1 MEDDED
7 LFRQPAAPHLKQRTS
22 KSVNRRNFD
31 NLDRWND
38 STNMEVNHGHKG
50 QGNGRKTKM
59 MGFLTLEA
67 LAKSDLKDLHT
78 NINDKKEAF
87 FHLLE
92 SPIDRPDVYVLV
104 MELLS
109 KICESSFDQLKLN
122 LLLEICNSQFITNL
136 RNYLMDLPYTETK
149 SKNNKY
155 WKNEVEFWKNFI
167 RFCECIILMSPQTA
181 LNKCRS
187 LIEGTSKLCLEELTT
202 RHNFVLPE
210 ECNLKL
216 NELRET
222 LRAHEKEKDKKEERK
237 SKNLPEEQ
245 EPPDNFRELS
255 VLPRREDIM
264 EEHPYLRANLIQGN
278 YRDVEHYLDVQF
290 RLLRE
295 DCFGPLR
302 EGIRQFMQDPTKRK
316 YDNIRVFRNVKF
328 VNTYTSPCKVGF
340 YVEFDKY
347 TKKRFKNIN
356 WSHSKRFIFGSL
368 VLFTKD
374 NCNSFLVATIID
386 RDVKALN
393 GGKIPVSLVDN
404 EVDDLFLKDTYTMIE
419 SEVYFEPYYHILKAL
434 QDPTFPQHIAM
445 KKYIIDVDPQPS
457 PPKYL
462 NEGTTYK
469 VMLPHC
475 NEATFTVLDL
485 ETWPSGDDLQL
496 NESQYDAYKTAL
508 THEFA
513 VIQGP
518 PGTGK
523 TYLGIKVAQTLLEN
537 VSGTGCLL
545 LLVCYTN
552 HALDQFLEA
561 LIPVTESIVRI
572 GGRSRNEAL
581 EKFNLNELRKKTK
594 LSHSAYRLY
603 AEQRDNLKSCIFR
616 LQRAQKDLDMIDN
629 SIISFTCMENYVP
642 ECRVL
647 VHSYKAI
654 LDRNKDPL
662 YYWLFENLTYNFN
675 EPVLL
680 EDDHI
685 EVELGN
691 IDINDDDNRNAV
703 ILDDFEIDLTHNYH
717 SSEIELVFS
726 LQTVESTVSKM
737 IRQFH
742 SMDNGKQKYDLYRT
756 IIMQRTQI
764 RLFKQMKEDY
774 LQGVHTRQTNRG
786 EDLTYLSMAERW
798 MLYFSW
804 TELVLDIF
812 KERIIPLQE
821 AVSKGN
827 TAYEETRML
836 LDRNLLKNVR
846 VVGMTTSGAA
856 RLRKLLQSLAPPI
869 VIVEEAAEVLEQHI
883 ITSLTNKCQHLILI
897 GDHQQLRPSASHL
910 RLAKHFNLE
919 VSLFERMIL
928 NAMHSRRL
936 RVQHRM
942 RPQFSALI
950 SPHIYPDLLDHPSVA
965 GFPDVR
971 GVTRNLFFFTHD
983 YREEGKKKAFRYAVP
998 MIWREQKNH
1007 SDNCYFC
1014 SCNMKGYNS
1023 KRKQS
1028 ISYPNM
1034 QSAIRPIPNGTET
1047 RVPKAPPTL
1056 EEISVSDE
1064 DGAVLELDD
1073 NSSFEF
1079 KDDRSPKLFSQGELN
1094 DLGVSSS
1101 WFRYCEKQFT
1111 PYFAQEDEL
1120 VYCTNIE
1127 GLMETFKILYDP
1139 AHWRIF
1145 IDSSKRSLKAVLLH
1159 NGSFYASI
1167 PLGHS
1172 VYLKETYKNLELV
1185 LCKLKYKDHGWQVC
1199 GDFKIL
1205 GMLLGQQSGFTK
1217 FPCFLCL
1224 WDSRDRA
1231 NHWTKKCWPARELK
1245 VVEMNV
1251 LHETLVPRHKVL
1263 LPPLHIK
1270 LGLLKQFVK
1279 SLPRDENCFKYL
1291 VSKFPGL
1298 SEAKLK
1304 KGVFVGPDIRR
1315 LMADPQFIATMTDPQ
1330 REGWIAFKEVEED
1343 SSSRTNKKEADMT
1356 LSLANYIMQQ
1366 GYEPEDVTILAA
1378 YSGQMFYMRK
1388 QRPLYTQL
1396 SKVKITVV
1404 DNYQGEESK
1413 IILLSLVRNND
1424 QNKIGFL
1431 GMANRICVALSRA
1444 KEGFYIFGNIDI
1456 LKANSSLWENIAK
1469 TLESQDSLGRS
1480 IKLKCENHVNQI
1492 TTISCIDDF
1501 SKVPEG
1507 GCLLKCNYNL
1517 PCLHACPLVC
1527 HNYDRG
1533 HTTTKCHLKCERI
1546 ICELQHVCP
1555 MMCKDKCE
1563 PCKKMITKT
1572 LPCGHDMQVFC
1583 YLDPQSPKIKC
1594 LTTVP
1599 VKLPLCG
1606 HEVKKSCYMET
1617 KNVKCPVPC
1626 ELHVERC
1633 GHACVRTC
1641 HVADDPDHE
1650 HYVCTKPCVKAK
1662 KGCTMEL
1669 VGDRGDHQCRKKCHE
1684 ECDDCNV
1691 EVVKKRSLCK
1701 HKERVACSRSA
1712 DELPCRKK
1720 CARTLPC
1727 GHFCKKK
1734 CSETC
1739 GDCRIKVKKVIP
1751 ECGHEVE
1758 VECKEAASRK
1768 VCAKACERLLAC
1780 GHRCRQLCRIECS
1793 AAACTE
1799 LLPTL
1804 FDSPC
1809 GHQVQLPCNVLSAQ
1823 SGTLL
1828 YCAVSGLQSFEG
1840 DSRTSHAAIVKPVGR
1855 APPAGELLR
1864 QCRAAC
1870 GAELACGHACAG
1882 DCARCQRGC
1891 LHVPCAQRCRQTNI
1905 CGHECDEPCNQLCP
1919 PCNKNC
1925 EMKCTH
1931 ARCPRPCGAPCVPC
1945 QEDCARACSHGRC
1958 SRRCGEQCSRAAC
1971 TQRCPRRLPCG
1982 HRCRGLCGERC
1993 PDICKPCRPD
2003 DFPVDFL
2010 GDEFDDDALFIVL
2023 EDCGHVMEFENME
2036 HLMNS
2041 ESESVSLRACP
2052 FCRKPIINTPR
2063 YKDLVNHRF
2072 KTDINPIKERV
2083 YGNIQ
2088 RNLEAK
2094 KSLLDKI
2101 AGFREVHKE
2110 IYADVQYSNWKKA
2123 FDKLLR
2129 FITIKKKL
2137 TLIQLDMHFVYLN
2150 ILEMLSDIYKKF
2162 TTAKLT
2168 ELQSN
2173 LAERNSIICCV
2184 LVNNIQKISQQQQM
2198 DIGNEMKR
2206 MNSIVLL
2213 SKLLSQQIYIMN
2225 KDQPNVIQVLK
2236 IVKTEVLGYGIYKES
2251 SAMDALKKFQ
2261 NEIKAS
2267 NIVTKEERDLIVKAI
2282 GAKAGQWYKC
2292 PNGHFYSIGQCG
2304 GAMEISKC
2312 VECKVPIGGQNHALL
2327 PSNKHAPEI
2336 DNSKFPAWSQEANN
2350 MGNFDL
2356 DNLL

>member
-1 MEDDED
+1 M
-7 LFRQPAAPHLKQRTS
+7 
-22 KSVNRRNFD
+22 SVCV
-31 NLDRWND
+31 LIPY
-38 STNMEVNHGHKG
+38 
-50 QGNGRKTKM
+50 Q
-59 MGFLTLEA
+59 
-67 LAKSDLKDLHT
+67 
-78 NINDKKEAF
+78 IF
-87 FHLLE
+87 F
-92 SPIDRPDVYVLV
+92 IV
-104 MELLS
+104 
-109 KICESSFDQLKLN
+109 
-122 LLLEICNSQFITNL
+122 
-136 RNYLMDLPYTETK
+136 
-149 SKNNKY
+149 
-155 WKNEVEFWKNFI
+155 
-167 RFCECIILMSPQTA
+167 
-181 LNKCRS
+181 
-187 LIEGTSKLCLEELTT
+187 
-202 RHNFVLPE
+202 
-210 ECNLKL
+210 
-216 NELRET
+216 
-222 LRAHEKEKDKKEERK
+222 KKEERK

-264 EEHPYLRANLIQGN
+264 EEYPYLRANIIEGN

-393 GGKIPVSLVDN
+393 DGKIPVSLMDN

-419 SEVYFEPYYHILKAL
+419 SEVYFEPYYHILKAF

-462 NEGTTYK
+462 NKETTYE

-513 VIQGP
+513 LIQGP

-561 LIPVTESIVRI
+561 LIPVTESIARI
-572 GGRSRNEAL
+572 GSQSQNKAL
-581 EKFNLNELRKKTK
+581 EKFNLHELRKKTK
-594 LSHSAYRLY
+594 SSHSAYRLY
-603 AEQRDNLKSCIFR
+603 AEQKDNLKSGISQ
-616 LQRAQKDLDMIDN
+616 LQRAQADLDMIDN
-629 SIISFTCMENYVP
+629 NIISFTCMKNYVA
-642 ECRVL
+642 ECQVL
-647 VHSYKAI
+647 VHLYKAI
-654 LDRNKDPL
+654 LKRNKDPL
-662 YYWLFENLTYNFN
+662 CYWLFENLTYDFN
-675 EPVLL
+675 EPVLF
-680 EDDHI
+680 EDK
-685 EVELGN
+685 
-691 IDINDDDNRNAV
+691 NDDNDDISVCNRNEV
-703 ILDDFEIDLTHNYH
+703 ILDDLKVDQNHSYH
-717 SSEIELVFS
+717 SHEIKIVFS
-726 LQTVESTVSKM
+726 LQKVDNDLSDMIKQFRSK
-737 IRQFH
+737 Q
-742 SMDNGKQKYDLYRT
+742 NYNLYRK
-756 IIMQRTQI
+756 IIKKRTQI
-764 RLFKQMKEDY
+764 RLFKQMKEFY
-774 LQGVHTRQTNRG
+774 LQGIHTRQINRG
-786 EDLTYLSMAERW
+786 EDLTQLSMIERW

-804 TELVLDIF
+804 TKLVLDIF

-821 AVSKGN
+821 AVRKSN

-836 LDRNLLKNVR
+836 LDQSLLKDVR

-983 YREEGKKKAFRYAVP
+983 Y
-998 MIWREQKNH
+998 
-1007 SDNCYFC
+1007 
-1014 SCNMKGYNS
+1014 
-1023 KRKQS
+1023 
-1028 ISYPNM
+1028 
-1034 QSAIRPIPNGTET
+1034 
-1047 RVPKAPPTL
+1047 
-1056 EEISVSDE
+1056 
-1064 DGAVLELDD
+1064 
-1073 NSSFEF
+1073 
-1079 KDDRSPKLFSQGELN
+1079 
-1094 DLGVSSS
+1094 
-1101 WFRYCEKQFT
+1101 
-1111 PYFAQEDEL
+1111 
-1120 VYCTNIE
+1120 
-1127 GLMETFKILYDP
+1127 
-1139 AHWRIF
+1139 
-1145 IDSSKRSLKAVLLH
+1145 
-1159 NGSFYASI
+1159 
-1167 PLGHS
+1167 
-1172 VYLKETYKNLELV
+1172 KE
-1185 LCKLKYKDHGWQVC
+1185 
-1199 GDFKIL
+1199 
-1205 GMLLGQQSGFTK
+1205 
-1217 FPCFLCL
+1217 
-1224 WDSRDRA
+1224 
-1231 NHWTKKCWPARELK
+1231 
-1245 VVEMNV
+1245 
-1251 LHETLVPRHKVL
+1251 
-1263 LPPLHIK
+1263 
-1270 LGLLKQFVK
+1270 
-1279 SLPRDENCFKYL
+1279 
-1291 VSKFPGL
+1291 
-1298 SEAKLK
+1298 
-1304 KGVFVGPDIRR
+1304 
-1315 LMADPQFIATMTDPQ
+1315 
-1330 REGWIAFKEVEED
+1330 EVEEE
-1343 SSSRTNKKEADMT
+1343 SSSKTNKKEADMT

-1388 QRPLYTQL
+1388 QRLLYTQL

-1469 TLESQDSLGRS
+1469 TLESQDSLGRN

-1507 GCLLKCNYNL
+1507 GCLLKCNYNF
-1517 PCLHACPLVC
+1517 PCHHACPLVC

-1533 HTTTKCHLKCERI
+1533 HTDTKCQLKCERI

-1555 MMCKDKCE
+1555 MMCKDECE
-1563 PCKKMITKT
+1563 PCKKMVTKT

-1583 YLDPQSPKIKC
+1583 YLDPQSSEIQC

-1606 HEVKKSCYMET
+1606 HEGTKSCYMEI
-1617 KNVKCPVPC
+1617 KNVQCLVPC
-1626 ELHVERC
+1626 ELLVERC
-1633 GHACVRTC
+1633 GHACMGTC
-1641 HVADDPDHE
+1641 HVADDPNHE

-1684 ECDDCNV
+1684 ECDNCNV
-1691 EVVKKRSLCK
+1691 KVVKKRSLCK

-1751 ECGHEVE
+1751 ECGHEVQ

-1823 SGTLL
+1823 SG
-1828 YCAVSGLQSFEG
+1828 
-1840 DSRTSHAAIVKPVGR
+1840 

-1905 CGHECDEPCNQLCP
+1905 CGHE
-1919 PCNKNC
+1919 
-1925 EMKCTH
+1925 
-1931 ARCPRPCGAPCVPC
+1931 
-1945 QEDCARACSHGRC
+1945 
-1958 SRRCGEQCSRAAC
+1958 
-1971 TQRCPRRLPCG
+1971 
-1982 HRCRGLCGERC
+1982 
-1993 PDICKPCRPD
+1993 
-2003 DFPVDFL
+2003 
-2010 GDEFDDDALFIVL
+2010 
-2023 EDCGHVMEFENME
+2023 
-2036 HLMNS
+2036 
-2041 ESESVSLRACP
+2041 
-2052 FCRKPIINTPR
+2052 
-2063 YKDLVNHRF
+2063 
-2072 KTDINPIKERV
+2072 
-2083 YGNIQ
+2083 
-2088 RNLEAK
+2088 
-2094 KSLLDKI
+2094 
-2101 AGFREVHKE
+2101 
-2110 IYADVQYSNWKKA
+2110 
-2123 FDKLLR
+2123 
-2129 FITIKKKL
+2129 
-2137 TLIQLDMHFVYLN
+2137 
-2150 ILEMLSDIYKKF
+2150 
-2162 TTAKLT
+2162 
-2168 ELQSN
+2168 
-2173 LAERNSIICCV
+2173 
-2184 LVNNIQKISQQQQM
+2184 
-2198 DIGNEMKR
+2198 
-2206 MNSIVLL
+2206 
-2213 SKLLSQQIYIMN
+2213 
-2225 KDQPNVIQVLK
+2225 
-2236 IVKTEVLGYGIYKES
+2236 
-2251 SAMDALKKFQ
+2251 
-2261 NEIKAS
+2261 
-2267 NIVTKEERDLIVKAI
+2267 
-2282 GAKAGQWYKC
+2282 
-2292 PNGHFYSIGQCG
+2292 
-2304 GAMEISKC
+2304 
-2312 VECKVPIGGQNHALL
+2312 
-2327 PSNKHAPEI
+2327 
-2336 DNSKFPAWSQEANN
+2336 
-2350 MGNFDL
+2350 
-2356 DNLL
+2356 